1 MPGNAR
7 LTGFQ
12 QGIIMEL
19 TRRSLSLAT
28 LSATALAFA
37 KIAPANA
44 SVTQLNEDSFAALK
58 TLFADEPHT
67 KLIAEKALGI
77 LVFPRIVKAGIGIGG
92 QSGDGTLFVGKHV
105 HAHYNI
111 SGGSIGLQLGAQT
124 YAYALFFMNQSALSY
139 LENSSGWSIGSGPSV
154 VALDKSSA
162 AAWTAAGAQSG
173 DVYAVP
179 FSASGLM
186 ASLSLEGT
194 KISRIFPS

>member
-1 MPGNAR
+1 MD
-7 LTGFQ
+7 
-12 QGIIMEL
+12 I
-19 TRRSLSLAT
+19 TRRTLSIAT
-28 LSATALAFA
+28 LSATALALA
-37 KIAPANA
+37 KISPAHA
-44 SVTQLNEDSFAALK
+44 ESATQLSDESYVALK
-58 TLFADEPHT
+58 TLFADVPNTQH
-67 KLIAEKALGI
+67 IAAKAKGI

-92 QSGDGTLFVGKHV
+92 QSGDGTLFVGMHT

-124 YAYALFFMNQSALSY
+124 YSYALFFMNETSLSY

-162 AAWTAAGAQSG
+162 TAWTAAGAQSG
-173 DVYAVP
+173 DVYAIP

-194 KISRIFPS
+194 KITRIFPS